1 MKQRNKKRFDPEFKA
16 RVALEALQ
24 EKESLAQLGRR
35 HGVHPVLVGQWK
47 KQLLEKAA
55 TAFTTEAA
63 GRDAEKVQDELL
75 RKIGELTVERDF
87 LARGLQRSPL
97 SERRAMVQP
106 GLDTL
111 SVRKQC
117 DLLQVS
123 RSGLY
128 YQPIEVNAEELQLMR
143 RIDELYLARPFY
155 GSRRMTV
162 VLQHEGHEVN
172 RKRVQRL
179 MRLMGLEGMAP
190 GPHTSRPHPEHPVY
204 PYLLRGLAIVKPNQ
218 AWAADITYVPLA
230 YGWAY
235 LVAIM
240 DWFSRAVL
248 AWRVSNTLSTD
259 FCIEALEE
267 ALRHHGPPSI
277 FNTDQGAQFTDKDWL
292 AVLKG
297 QQVRISM
304 DGKGRCVDNIFVERL
319 WRSLKYEEVY
329 LNAYADVRQA
339 WAGVGRWLRFY
350 NLERPHQALGYRTPM
365 HVYRTGLIEHAA

>member
-1 MKQRNKKRFDPEFKA
+1 
-16 RVALEALQ
+16 
-24 EKESLAQLGRR
+24 
-35 HGVHPVLVGQWK
+35 
-47 KQLLEKAA
+47 
-55 TAFTTEAA
+55 
-63 GRDAEKVQDELL
+63 
-75 RKIGELTVERDF
+75 
-87 LARGLQRSPL
+87 
-97 SERRAMVQP
+97 MVQP

-117 DLLQVS
+117 DLLQVA

-128 YQPIEVNAEELQLMR
+128 YQPVEVSAEELQLMR
-143 RIDELYLARPFY
+143 RIDELYLVRPFY

-162 VLQHEGHEVN
+162 ALQHEGLEVN

-179 MRLMGLEGMAP
+179 MRIMGLEGMAP

-204 PYLLRGLAIVKPNQ
+204 PYLLKGLAIVKPDQ
-218 AWAADITYVPLA
+218 VWAADITYVPLE

-304 DGKGRCVDNIFVERL
+304 DGKGRCMDNIFVERL

-329 LNAYADVRQA
+329 LNAYGNVRQA

-350 NLERPHQALGYRTPM
+350 NLERPHQALGYLTPM
-365 HVYRTGLIEHAA
+365 HVYRTGLIEQAA